1 MTSAPL
7 RRTVL
12 KAAAPA
18 LTVSALAACGPST
31 DGGNGTDGTAGTGG
45 TDPSDAGGDG
55 SSDGGTS
62 TDPTTPPPDPA
73 EQIVADLTTR
83 EAAAQLVLVGIQAGS
98 EPDPELIEE
107 TKVGGFFLLGHWTS
121 ADAVRSVVEQVT
133 GHAADEDAGLVPLV
147 CVDQEGGQI
156 RMLRGDAATRTDS
169 AADLGAQGEDAVAE
183 AYGTIGEDLSSL
195 DIRVAFAPVAD
206 VVDPDL
212 GEANAPVG
220 ALGRGFGTDP
230 EEVGACVS
238 AAVGAL
244 HDQGVAA
251 TLKHFPGLGRVREN
265 TDFSSEDITDETTTA
280 DDPFLDS
287 FRAGI
292 DAGAELVMLSSA
304 VYPRIDEDNPAMF
317 SRAVVTDLL
326 RGDLGFAGL
335 VITDD
340 IGAAAAVQ
348 DIPVADRATRLLE
361 AGGDMVI
368 TADPTLAGDLVDA
381 IEEWA
386 EEDQENEDQ
395 VRESAAR
402 VVRLRLA
409 DPADEVEADS

>member
-1 MTSAPL
+1 
-7 RRTVL
+7 
-12 KAAAPA
+12 
-18 LTVSALAACGPST
+18 
-31 DGGNGTDGTAGTGG
+31 
-45 TDPSDAGGDG
+45 
-55 SSDGGTS
+55 
-62 TDPTTPPPDPA
+62 
-73 EQIVADLTTR
+73 
-83 EAAAQLVLVGIQAGS
+83 
-98 EPDPELIEE
+98 
-107 TKVGGFFLLGHWTS
+107 
-121 ADAVRSVVEQVT
+121 VEQVT